1 MSYPVP
7 LREALLLTRL
17 AAYQWEAVEPYTYS
31 AFHQILG
38 VGPTEKNVLSLK
50 THDWIFSN
58 DYLDLFKNT

>member
-7 LREALLLTRL
+7 LREALLLARL

-38 VGPTEKNVLSLK
+38 VGPTENFFQ
-50 THDWIFSN
+50 THN
-58 DYLDLFKNT
+58 TQLDLKKK